1 MNQNFLTCAHGVL
14 DSEGA
19 YQCDHDDDGNWSGG
33 TVGAGVLI
41 GTCRGI
47 SAPVLAAWRKAS
59 VTAADMRA
67 LTQEEALAI
76 YEARY
81 WEPLHGDELP
91 LPLAY
96 AALDSEV
103 MSGLGSRT
111 GHIHR
116 TVAWLQGA
124 LGVEVDDA
132 LGPITISAAQVAD
145 LSTVIPDF
153 ERRRLAFLK
162 SLPKWPR
169 YGAGWGA
176 RVQRVEA
183 AALALI
189 FSPIAGAAGQE

>member
-1 MNQNFLTCAHGVL
+1 MSPNFLTCAGGVL
-14 DSEGA
+14 DSEGL
-19 YQCDHDDDGNWSGG
+19 YQCDPEDDGNWSGSKK
-33 TVGAGVLI
+33 GAGVLV

-47 SAPVLAAWRKAS
+47 SAPVLVAWRRAP
-59 VTAADMRA
+59 VAAADMRA

-76 YEARY
+76 YEAKY
-81 WEPLHGDELP
+81 WTPLHGDELP

-96 AALDSEV
+96 VALDSEV

-111 GHIHR
+111 GHVHR

-124 LGVEVDDA
+124 LGVVVDDA
-132 LGPITISAAQVAD
+132 LGAITISAAQVAD

-162 SLPKWPR
+162 SLPQWPR

-176 RVQRVEA
+176 RVQRVQAHALSLIQHLPEA
-183 AALALI
+183 N
-189 FSPIAGAAGQE
+189 

>member
-1 MNQNFLTCAHGVL
+1 MSPNFLTCAAGVL
-14 DSEGA
+14 NSEGL
-19 YQCDHDDDGNWSGG
+19 YQCDPEDDGNWSGG
-33 TVGAGVLI
+33 TAGAGALI

-47 SAPVLAAWRKAS
+47 SAPVLASWRRTP

-76 YEARY
+76 YDARY
-81 WEPLHGDELP
+81 WVPLHGDELP

-96 AALDSEV
+96 VALDSEV

-124 LGVEVDDA
+124 LGVAVDDA
-132 LGPITISAAQVAD
+132 LGPITINSAQVAD

-153 ERRRLAFLK
+153 ERRRLAFLQ
-162 SLPKWPR
+162 SLPKWPH
-169 YGAGWGA
+169 YGGGWGA
-176 RVQRVEA
+176 RVERVQA
-183 AALALI
+183 AAMALI
-189 FSPIAGAAGQE
+189 PSPIAGGAGQE